1 MSIFTG
7 LEQLVETIGSA
18 LAVGFSS
25 VSTIFYDP
33 SLGTGGEITLVG
45 YLLIAALAVGFIKLA
60 LNLIVR
66 LFTRVK

>member
-1 MSIFTG
+1 MNIFADLSEMVTA
-7 LEQLVETIGSA
+7 IGGS
-18 LAVGFSS
+18 LADAFSS
-25 VSTIFYDP
+25 VSEIFYISGVD
-33 SLGTGGEITLVG
+33 GGITLVG